1 MSDIYASGRELHER
15 FKALGNMAGMTS
27 DQIIAAVGNPSSVS
41 SMAHGQILLQWQ
53 GTGCHMALLFGPD
66 GKLLKI
72 THEYARYAPAPDGC
86 LTTLLFG
93 VGILLGLGMLLSHLM
108 S

>member
-27 DQIIAAVGNPSSVS
+27 AQIISAVGNPSSES
-41 SMAHGQILLQWQ
+41 SMAHGQYLLQWQ

-72 THEYARYAPAPDGC
+72 THQYAKYEPKPNGC
-86 LTTLLFG
+86 LGAFVLGVIILIAAAIVLLEH
-93 VGILLGLGMLLSHLM
+93 S
-108 S
+108 